1 MWHQNVLCSAGCDW
15 WLVASADLVWEKST
29 IRTVVLFESV
39 RLFVVLVPLKTKE
52 RMCTLGTPVSYAK
65 SLKQTSHH
73 VEITPLS
80 YKSTPR
86 KESSLSGTS
95 SHSPPRRPMMDLA
108 QPNLPCRDPNKHA
121 HLQVLFLKKMQQ
133 WQRDR
138 AKPVANRRIWKP
150 SGGRSSKWKN
160 MPARCHLILA
170 YLPFLFFFPWVMARW
185 IGKETRSGRGL
196 FHKHTKDLSALSLPL

>member
-1 MWHQNVLCSAGCDW
+1 MWHQTLN
-15 WLVASADLVWEKST
+15 LVEHDYSMDGV
-29 IRTVVLFESV
+29 I
-39 RLFVVLVPLKTKE
+39 
-52 RMCTLGTPVSYAK
+52 RMCAPFSCTCTPQNERKNVHAWYFVSYAK